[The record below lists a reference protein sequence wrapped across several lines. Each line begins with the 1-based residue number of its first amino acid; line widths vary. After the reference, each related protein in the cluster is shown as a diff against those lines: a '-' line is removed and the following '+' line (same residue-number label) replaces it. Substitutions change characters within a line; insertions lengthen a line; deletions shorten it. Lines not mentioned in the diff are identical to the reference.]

1 MDYNTILNWQVEE
14 QVHTYSERDTML
26 YALGVGYGADPLD
39 AGQLRFVY
47 EKNLQATPTQ
57 AVVLGYPGFWMG
69 DPATGI
75 DAVRLV
81 HGEQGLQIHQPL
93 PVAGTVIGQ
102 TRVTGINDK
111 GPDKGALVYTER
123 QVFNHETGDLL
134 ATLTSTTFCRGDGGC
149 GGDDPA
155 PHAPHKLPER
165 PADFQ
170 CDLPLV
176 EQAALIYRLS
186 GDYNPLHADP
196 AVAKKA
202 GFERPIL
209 HGLATMGVAG
219 HALLKSCCD
228 YDAGR
233 LTSLRLR
240 FTAPVYPGEIL
251 RTEIWQDDE
260 QISFRCSVPARDRVV
275 LSNGAAVISKLMPD
289 KG

>member
-14 QVHTYSERDTML
+14 QVHTYTERDTLL

-39 AGQLRFVY
+39 VGQLRFVY
-47 EKNLQATPTQ
+47 EKNLQAAPTQ

-81 HGEQGLQIHQPL
+81 HGEQGLEIHQPL

-111 GPDKGALVYTER
+111 GPEKGALVYSER
-123 QVFNHETGDLL
+123 KVFNEDTGDLL

-155 PHAPHKLPER
+155 PYVPHQLPDR
-165 PADFQ
+165 PADLA
-170 CDLPLV
+170 CDLALV

-196 AVAKKA
+196 SVAKKA

-209 HGLATMGVAG
+209 HGLATLGVAG
-219 HALLKSCCD
+219 HALLKSCCN
-228 YDAGR
+228 YDATR
-233 LTSLRLR
+233 LTSMRLR
-240 FTAPVYPGEIL
+240 FTAPVYPGEIIH
-251 RTEIWQDDE
+251 TEIWVDDG
-260 QISFRCSVPARDRVV
+260 QVSFRCSVQARDQVV
-275 LSNGAAVISKLMPD
+275 LSNGAATISK
-289 KG
+289 

>member
-1 MDYNTILNWQVEE
+1 MDYKTILNWQVEE
-14 QVHTYSERDTML
+14 QVHSYTERDTML

-47 EKNLQATPTQ
+47 EPGLQAAPTQ

-69 DPATGI
+69 NPATGI

-111 GPDKGALVYTER
+111 GPEKGALVYSER

-155 PHAPHKLPER
+155 PYAPHKLPER

-228 YDAGR
+228 YDAAR
-233 LTSLRLR
+233 LTSMRLR
-240 FTAPVYPGEIL
+240 FSAPVYPGEVL
-251 RTEIWQDDE
+251 HTEIWADGE
-260 QISFRCSVPARDRVV
+260 QISFRCSVPARQQVV
-275 LSNGAAVISKLMPD
+275 LSNGTATIVK
-289 KG
+289 